1 MHILHYVDSNYSF
14 ASSLWMSVVY
24 IVSSPLGSRWDDFC
38 VISQAGGQLLN
49 FKNQVGDTFRGLK
62 MILGSQAGG
71 DCFIMTNLVF
81 PQNASPFILQIS
93 PAALSY
99 IFERLLNMITFTMYM
114 LLYLIFK
121 DKYVKIFKDRYFI

>member
-1 MHILHYVDSNYSF
+1 MCYQPGRGAIAKLQEPS
-14 ASSLWMSVVY
+14 WGY
-24 IVSSPLGSRWDDFC
+24 IQGVEDDFRQ
-38 VISQAGGQLLN
+38 SSRGGLLYHD
-49 FKNQVGDTFRGLK
+49 KL
-62 MILGSQAGG
+62 
-71 DCFIMTNLVF
+71 LVF

-121 DKYVKIFKDRYFI
+121 DKYVKIFKVDILFKIGIYRQMFLLTIDI

>member
-1 MHILHYVDSNYSF
+1 
-14 ASSLWMSVVY
+14 MSVVY
-24 IVSSPLGSRWDDFC
+24 IVSFPLGSGGNDFC

-49 FKNQVGDTFRGLK
+49 FKSQGGDTFRGLK
-62 MILGSQAGG
+62 MILSRG
-71 DCFIMTNLVF
+71 DCFIMRNLVF

-121 DKYVKIFKDRYFI
+121 DKYVKIFKVDILFKIGIYRQMFLLTIDI

>member
-1 MHILHYVDSNYSF
+1 MCYQPGRGATAKLQEPR
-14 ASSLWMSVVY
+14 WGY
-24 IVSSPLGSRWDDFC
+24 IQGVEDDFK
-38 VISQAGGQLLN
+38 QGGLLYHE
-49 FKNQVGDTFRGLK
+49 KL
-62 MILGSQAGG
+62 
-71 DCFIMTNLVF
+71 LVF

-121 DKYVKIFKDRYFI
+121 DKYVKIFKVDILFKIGIYRQMFLLTIDI